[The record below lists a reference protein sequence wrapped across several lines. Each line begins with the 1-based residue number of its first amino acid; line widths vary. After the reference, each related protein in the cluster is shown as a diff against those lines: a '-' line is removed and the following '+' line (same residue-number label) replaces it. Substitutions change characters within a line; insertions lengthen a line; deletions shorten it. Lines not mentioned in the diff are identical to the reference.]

1 MMMRTTTT
9 GARAASR
16 LVSIFDRNA
25 PRRLL
30 RGEVEDYQ
38 PLRPDRLRPF
48 TREAIE
54 AEKRE
59 KWVSREFPD
68 EVRPRTSMADLRD
81 IAAELDE
88 RLRLGQ
94 WNLPDAEMA
103 QQRLFVLLTDA
114 RNGSTG
120 DLDIAH
126 VLREA
131 GKEWGK
137 SSDWI
142 EPVAAKNKKPK
153 KPKRKSRKSRASTEA
168 EPLYAL
174 AQDAWSCVGA
184 PAPGPAPNGAPAPA
198 AWAPAPAARA
208 PAPGPAPAPG
218 AAPAP
223 AHLWT
228 VLEEGDASVCSPL
241 PDEVSALDEGSVHDR
256 AASPARPL
264 GDVDGEA
271 EDDVSDLGSPR
282 VILDDDVSELTEARA

>member
-1 MMMRTTTT
+1 LRPF
-9 GARAASR
+9 GHR
-16 LVSIFDRNA
+16 DA

-59 KWVSREFPD
+59 KWVAREFPD
-68 EVRPRTSMADLRD
+68 EIRPRTSMQDLRD

-88 RLRLGQ
+88 RLRQGQ
-94 WNLPDAEMA
+94 WALPDPEPA

-120 DLDIAH
+120 DLDVAH

-137 SSDWI
+137 NAEWI
-142 EPVAAKNKKPK
+142 EPVAAKNKRPK
-153 KPKRKSRKSRASTEA
+153 RPKRKSRRSRASIEDAAAPAYAIA
-168 EPLYAL
+168 E
-174 AQDAWSCVGA
+174 DAWSCVGA
-184 PAPGPAPNGAPAPA
+184 PAPGPAPNSAPAPA
-198 AWAPAPAARA
+198 AWAPAPAPG

-228 VLEEGDASVCSPL
+228 VLEEGDASLCSPL
-241 PDEVSALDEGSVHDR
+241 PDEVSALDEGSVRDR
-256 AASPARPL
+256 AASPAQPR
-264 GDVDGEA
+264 VDGEA
-271 EDDVSDLGSPR
+271 EDDVSELGSPR